1 MSSHHFV
8 KEKQEPAIYIHSE
21 ESLDMNLLGQLLEW
35 CPFVIADEHSLYVLN
50 HEPIKIDLVIH
61 RDLSLEEIQT
71 WTANQSNLKIL
82 SLKKD
87 EDKLSTVLQHLINEN
102 HFAISL
108 VACSDEHF
116 EKIKY
121 LNLPLDIIQYHPNSK
136 AFFVNQHFQ
145 KWKEK
150 DSLISI
156 DSEPIDTKNLVK
168 QNELWRV
175 MEDGLV
181 EISVDKRTL
190 LKEYSIE
197 N

>member
-61 RDLSLEEIQT
+61 RDLTLEEIHT

-82 SLKKD
+82 SLNKD
-87 EDKLSTVLQHLINEN
+87 DDKLSSVLHHLANEN
-102 HFAISL
+102 HYAISL

-116 EKIKY
+116 ESIKH
-121 LNLPLDIIQYHPNSK
+121 LNLALDIIQYHPNSK

-150 DSLISI
+150 DSLMSI
-156 DSEPIDTKNLVK
+156 DSEPVDTKNLVK
-168 QNELWRV
+168 QNECWRV
-175 MEDGLV
+175 VEDGLV
-181 EISVDKRTL
+181 EIFVQQKTL
-190 LKEYSIE
+190 LKEFSIE